1 MSFKMRKRL
10 LFFVSW
16 RKFNVYPLKESGL
29 SDLAKASKQTELQ
42 SLLKEWRSVQEI
54 AQMGAEK
61 ASPTSSEPPPQMMG
75 ATGPLVFVTEPV
87 KTRKVSEPAPAPAPA
102 PTPAPE
108 GAANPTRPE
117 RRSVRKLPNSP
128 NGDSSLEPPCGTLQR
143 QDSKMSISQISM
155 GTPCIP
161 PRPSDIEVPE
171 LSYGVN
177 PRMPSVSIGID
188 LRFAPERG
196 RFFVATQDLLPGNL
210 SSCNLS
216 AFFIEGNL
224 L

>member
-1 MSFKMRKRL
+1 MGDLRSGSF
-10 LFFVSW
+10 
-16 RKFNVYPLKESGL
+16 N
-29 SDLAKASKQTELQ
+29 
-42 SLLKEWRSVQEI
+42 
-54 AQMGAEK
+54 
-61 ASPTSSEPPPQMMG
+61 
-75 ATGPLVFVTEPV
+75 
-87 KTRKVSEPAPAPAPA
+87 KTRFLDPLLRPRSEKGVLEGGFTPNRGGVLKRVLKGVSLNEPDP
-102 PTPAPE
+102 
-108 GAANPTRPE
+108 
-117 RRSVRKLPNSP
+117 S
-128 NGDSSLEPPCGTLQR
+128 GTLQR

-216 AFFIEGNL
+216 AFFIESNL